1 MTSVAWTAEPPTP
14 PGEGHVHE
22 VRVIRPRGELD
33 IATVDDLDRVLR
45 DVPTTSHLVIDLAE
59 VTFVDSVT
67 LSRLVRAARLHETAG
82 TAVVLAGAAGIVQ
95 RVLSIT
101 QLDVVL
107 RCVPSVAEAEALL
120 TGARDGG

>member
-1 MTSVAWTAEPPTP
+1 MSPVAWSSETSDGARAPEIKV
-14 PGEGHVHE
+14 VH
-22 VRVIRPRGELD
+22 PRGELD
-33 IATVDDLDRVLR
+33 IATVDDFDRLLR
-45 DVPTTSHLVIDLAE
+45 EVPTTAHLVIDLAE

-107 RCVPSVAEAEALL
+107 RCTATVPEAEALL
-120 TGARDGG
+120 GAQHDG

>member
-1 MTSVAWTAEPPTP
+1 VSPVTWTSDPA
-14 PGEGHVHE
+14 PGIASPE
-22 VRVIRPRGELD
+22 VRILRPQGELD
-33 IATVDDLDRVLR
+33 IATVDEFDRSLR
-45 DVPTTSHLVIDLAE
+45 EVPPTSHLVIDLAE

-67 LSRLVRAARLHETAG
+67 LSRLVRAARLHESAG

-107 RCVPSVAEAEALL
+107 RCTTTVLEAETLL
-120 TGARDGG
+120 ASRNPDG

>member
-1 MTSVAWTAEPPTP
+1 MSSVTSTSDPEPGVSSP
-14 PGEGHVHE
+14 E
-22 VRVIRPRGELD
+22 VRILRPRGELD
-33 IATVDDLDRVLR
+33 IATVDEFDRALR
-45 DVPTTSHLVIDLAE
+45 EVPPTSHLVIDLAE

-67 LSRLVRAARLHETAG
+67 LSRLVRAARLHESAG

-107 RCVPSVAEAEALL
+107 RCTTTVTEAEALL
-120 TGARDGG
+120 ASHHHHDG

>member
-1 MTSVAWTAEPPTP
+1 MDRQPEPAVGGVTAP
-14 PGEGHVHE
+14 E

-33 IATVDDLDRVLR
+33 IATVDELDRVLR
-45 DVPTTSHLVIDLAE
+45 EVPATSHLVIDLAE

-107 RCVPSVAEAEALL
+107 RCTATVPEAEHLL
-120 TGARDGG
+120 GVVAHDTG

>member
-1 MTSVAWTAEPPTP
+1 VSPVAWTSDPVAASEPL
-14 PGEGHVHE
+14 EI
-22 VRVIRPRGELD
+22 RVIRPRGELD

-45 DVPTTSHLVIDLAE
+45 EVPPSAHLVIDLAE

-67 LSRLVRAARLHETAG
+67 LSRLVRAARLHEAAG

-107 RCVPSVAEAEALL
+107 RCTATVPEAELL
-120 TGARDGG
+120 LGIQHGGA

>member
-1 MTSVAWTAEPPTP
+1 MTTETRV
-14 PGEGHVHE
+14 VH
-22 VRVIRPRGELD
+22 PRGELD
-33 IATVDDLDRVLR
+33 IATVDQLDRMLR
-45 DVPTTSHLVIDLAE
+45 EVPESSHLVVDLAE

-82 TAVVLAGAAGIVQ
+82 SAVVLAGAAGIVQ

-107 RCVPSVAEAEALL
+107 RCTATVREAEAML
-120 TGARDGG
+120 GPRRDGE

>member
-1 MTSVAWTAEPPTP
+1 VTSVAWEPDPSYD
-14 PGEGHVHE
+14 GESVHE
-22 VRVIRPRGELD
+22 VRVIHPRGELD
-33 IATVDDLDRVLR
+33 IATVDELDRVLR
-45 DVPTTSHLVIDLAE
+45 EIPATAHLVIDLAE

-107 RCVPSVAEAEALL
+107 RCTTTVSEAEALL
-120 TGARDGG
+120 GVVPDGG

>member
-1 MTSVAWTAEPPTP
+1 MAWEPEPPTSA
-14 PGEGHVHE
+14 VTVSE

-33 IATVDDLDRVLR
+33 IATVDELDRVLR
-45 DVPTTSHLVIDLAE
+45 EVPVTSHLVIDLAE

-67 LSRLVRAARLHETAG
+67 LSRLVRAARLHEAAG

-107 RCVPSVAEAEALL
+107 RCTTTVPEAEILL
-120 TGARDGG
+120 GVAPEGG

>member
-1 MTSVAWTAEPPTP
+1 MSSVTSTTDPTGTVP
-14 PGEGHVHE
+14 LPEIRVVH
-22 VRVIRPRGELD
+22 PRGELD
-33 IATVDDLDRVLR
+33 IATVDEFDRVLR
-45 DVPTTSHLVIDLAE
+45 EVPMTTHLVIDLAE

-107 RCVPSVAEAEALL
+107 RCTATVPEAEALL
-120 TGARDGG
+120 GANPDG

>member
-1 MTSVAWTAEPPTP
+1 V
-14 PGEGHVHE
+14 VH
-22 VRVIRPRGELD
+22 PRGELD
-33 IATVDDLDRVLR
+33 IATVDELDRVLR
-45 DVPTTSHLVIDLAE
+45 EIPATSHLVIDLAE

-107 RCVPSVAEAEALL
+107 RCTATVPEAEELL
-120 TGARDGG
+120 ATPTAG

>member
-1 MTSVAWTAEPPTP
+1 MI
-14 PGEGHVHE
+14 H
-22 VRVIRPRGELD
+22 PRGELD
-33 IATVDDLDRVLR
+33 IATVDEFDRVLR
-45 DVPTTSHLVIDLAE
+45 EIPATSYLIIDLAE

-107 RCVPSVAEAEALL
+107 RCTATVPEAEALL
-120 TGARDGG
+120 GVVPDGG

>member
-1 MTSVAWTAEPPTP
+1 MAWEPEPPTSA
-14 PGEGHVHE
+14 VTVSE

-33 IATVDDLDRVLR
+33 IATVDELDRVLR
-45 DVPTTSHLVIDLAE
+45 EVPVTSHLVIDLAE

-67 LSRLVRAARLHETAG
+67 LSRLVRAARLHEAAG

-107 RCVPSVAEAEALL
+107 RCTATVSEAEALL
-120 TGARDGG
+120 GSTQTDG

>member
-1 MTSVAWTAEPPTP
+1 MSPVAWRTETAEGAQAPETRV
-14 PGEGHVHE
+14 VH
-22 VRVIRPRGELD
+22 PRGELD
-33 IATVDDLDRVLR
+33 IATVDEFDRLLR
-45 DVPTTSHLVIDLAE
+45 EVPTTAHLVIDLAE

-82 TAVVLAGAAGIVQ
+82 TAVVLAGATGIVQ

-107 RCVPSVAEAEALL
+107 RCTATVPEAEALL
-120 TGARDGG
+120 GSQHDG

>member
-1 MTSVAWTAEPPTP
+1 MSSVTSTTDPTGTAPLPEI
-14 PGEGHVHE
+14 
-22 VRVIRPRGELD
+22 RVVRPRGELD
-33 IATVDDLDRVLR
+33 IATVDELDHVLR
-45 DVPTTSHLVIDLAE
+45 EVPMTTHLVIDLAE

-107 RCVPSVAEAEALL
+107 RCTATVPEAEALL
-120 TGARDGG
+120 GADPDG